1 MQIYS
6 METVSWPGNIS
17 IKILLAKITFLFWI
31 LLCYLLNMSSLCF
44 GNTSCCS
51 LAMLVLSC
59 SAFLWYSDCS
69 VSVPPLF
76 WYSTDVPC
84 SVVPCSCVP
93 GFIVSWDGCNFYFLF
108 WAIVYSFTPAP
119 LLLTAQNIKIKE
131 KRKKN
136 LEISSFYLYVPEI
149 MIRWCMVPKVWCAM
163 ERQTDH
169 MVQVSRFFWGPPELP
184 TVLPISWIKRS
195 SPKFLRS

>member
-17 IKILLAKITFLFWI
+17 IKILLAKIAFLFWI
-31 LLCYLLNMSSLCF
+31 LLRYLLNMSSLCIG
-44 GNTSCCS
+44 GNSCCS
-51 LAMLVLSC
+51 LAMLVFSC
-59 SAFLWYSDCS
+59 STFLWYSDS
-69 VSVPPLF
+69 SANIPPLL
-76 WYSTDVPC
+76 WYSAGI
-84 SVVPCSCVP
+84 P
-93 GFIVSWDGCNFYFLF
+93 GFIVCHDVFNFYFFILGYCLLF
-108 WAIVYSFTPAP
+108 YPPPHPHPPS
-119 LLLTAQNIKIKE
+119 LSLLTAQNIKIKA
-131 KRKKN
+131 KRKN
-136 LEISSFYLYVPEI
+136 ILEISSFYIYAPNI

-163 ERQTDH
+163 DRQTDH